1 MRKLVGML
9 AMLLACLS
17 FAACSDDDKVN
28 VTVDQIIGEWKIV
41 KVDGSEPAQPMTMEV
56 TSSRL
61 SIDVNLYD
69 YSFTLVYDYVID
81 GDRLILDGEDGSAVA
96 TVLALT
102 ETTATIRVASNEDG
116 ALLKGTIECV
126 RI

>member
-1 MRKLVGML
+1 
-9 AMLLACLS
+9 MLLACLS